1 MSLVKLFTF
10 VTLLSARLRYGR
22 TATRRAPRTS
32 AHPADFFVA
41 QSDPFIPLAEMMGRP
56 EMRHRLLLGITPT
69 DWNLSA
75 ERRNVAVIGAPR
87 GGKSGHLPTMVATW
101 PGLVVWVS
109 ARPEEAIRSMGFLRA
124 RMAGGVCDLLD
135 LPVDGSPTPQGLKRL
150 GWTPVSVDWERAQRV
165 AQAVVNSIDTGREGG
180 GFWGTSASLGLA
192 AFLFAAGLHDLPME
206 WVRRCVKMHEAKE
219 ALDVLRA
226 SDAPGA
232 AEAADE
238 LKALGKM
245 SDRTGADVWA
255 TMSAVLAAYASR
267 SALDV
272 TNEKPI
278 DLASAING
286 RPDVANPYLTAE
298 GQDAPL
304 GCHSTLYL
312 RANPLDQERLA
323 VLICGVL
330 ADLWYARNQAINA
343 PPTLLVLDDMASIA
357 IWRELPT
364 VLSLCGGAGLTV
376 VGIFHDE
383 AQCRARWGPAGD
395 SMSTLF
401 GEKLIFRGIDDD
413 PTRNRLS
420 ASTGMRW
427 VTRRN
432 ASEGR
437 SGGTLGGV
445 IAGTASGGWQ
455 EGFSEA
461 DQLVPALTPAEISD
475 GHPTNE
481 QLVLSFHP
489 RGWEWAWSTPYWS
502 PEPSPLWLKAQV
514 TSMLFFARRPDLES
528 LDLPEP
534 PDLHRDGGKR
544 LMASGLFFEY
554 FAAASA
560 LGYAVENDDD
570 DPPRPD
576 DVDPSL
582 VPA

>member
-1 MSLVKLFTF
+1 M
-10 VTLLSARLRYGR
+10 RN
-22 TATRRAPRTS
+22 RRAAVRPV
-32 AHPADFFVA
+32 HPADLIAV
-41 QSDPFIPLAEMMGRP
+41 QSDPFIALTEMMGRP

-69 DWNLSA
+69 NWNLSA

-87 GGKSGHLPTMVATW
+87 GGKSGHLPTMAAAW

-109 ARPEEAIRSMGFLRA
+109 ARPEEAIRSMGLLRA
-124 RMAGGVCDLLD
+124 RMAGGVGDLFD
-135 LPVDGSPTPQGLKRL
+135 VAPDGSPTPAGLTRR

-165 AQAVVNSIDTGREGG
+165 SQAVVSSIDTGREGG
-180 GFWGTSASLGLA
+180 GFWSTSAALGLA
-192 AFLFAAGLHDLPME
+192 AFLFAAGLHGLPME
-206 WVRRCVKMHEAKE
+206 WVRRCVKMHEAEE
-219 ALDVLRA
+219 ALDVLRG

-232 AEAADE
+232 AEAVDE
-238 LKALGKM
+238 LAALGKM

-267 SALDV
+267 AALDV
-272 TNEKPI
+272 TNEKPM
-278 DLASAING
+278 DLAAAISG
-286 RPDVANPYLTAE
+286 RPDVANPYLAAE

-304 GCHSTLYL
+304 GCYSTLYL

-330 ADLWYARNQAINA
+330 ADLWFARNQAINA

-364 VLSLCGGAGLTV
+364 VLSLCGGAGLMV
-376 VGIFHDE
+376 VGVFHDE

-395 SMSTLF
+395 SMTTLF
-401 GEKLIFRGIDDD
+401 GEKVIFRGVEDDT
-413 PTRNRLS
+413 TRNRLS
-420 ASTGMRW
+420 TSTGMRW

-437 SGGTLGGV
+437 SGGTLGGL

-455 EGFSEA
+455 EGFSES
-461 DQLVPALTPAEISD
+461 DQLVPALTPAEISA
-475 GHPTNE
+475 GHPAHE

-489 RGWEWAWSTPYWS
+489 TRWEWAWSTPYWS

-514 TSMLFFARRPDLES
+514 ASMLFFAHRPELES

-544 LMASGLFFEY
+544 LVASQLFLEY
-554 FAAASA
+554 FGAAGA
-560 LGYAVENDDD
+560 LGYAIGSDGGPNDD
-570 DPPRPD
+570 DPPPD
-576 DVDPSL
+576 DIDPSL